1 MLLRVR
7 NMSTDFLKHNCTSNM
22 KLWPGIVFPLADAAA
37 TLASVCQDGTSSS
50 ASNITITSNKV
61 ERSFLL
67 WVSPKYNTKNPAAVI
82 LSYHGGDKDA
92 NDQLKLDG
100 FTKANANAAPIVV
113 YPQGINVSHQSPLF
127 TKLPANETKD
137 FWQGVPG
144 DTVNDVKFT
153 NDILDYLEKKYNVDK
168 ARIYASGKSDGAGF
182 CNVLACDANASK
194 RIAAFAPVS
203 GAFYVDTS
211 PCHPDTVKLPC
222 SPSRNNIPFI
232 EFHGGNDT
240 TIHYEGGT
248 HKEECLPAIPHFIQ
262 QWAVRN
268 GLGLQN
274 QTTKI
279 ADHTESYTFGSG
291 ASAGLVRHVFESD
304 IGHDWPSTSP
314 NADNSKDGHH
324 VASYDATPIILD
336 FFSKHSLTQ

>member
-1 MLLRVR
+1 
-7 NMSTDFLKHNCTSNM
+7 M
-22 KLWPGIVFPLADAAA
+22 KLLTGIVFPLAAAAAA
-37 TLASVCQDGTSSS
+37 TLASVRQDGASSS

-67 WVSPKYNTKNPAAVI
+67 WVSPKYNSKNPATVI
-82 LSYHGGDKDA
+82 LSYHGGNKNA
-92 NDQLKLDG
+92 NDQLELDG
-100 FTKANANAAPIVV
+100 FTKANANAASIVV
-113 YPQGINVSHQSPLF
+113 YPQGIN
-127 TKLPANETKD
+127 D
-137 FWQGVPG
+137 FWEGVPG
-144 DTVNDVKFT
+144 DTVNDVRFT
-153 NDILDYLEKKYNVDK
+153 NDILDYLEKKYNVDTT
-168 ARIYASGKSDGAGF
+168 RIYASGKSDGGGF

-222 SPSRNNIPFI
+222 NPGRKNLPFI

-240 TIHYEGGT
+240 TIHYAGGT
-248 HKEECLPAIPHFIQ
+248 RKEECLPAIPHFIQ

-274 QTTKI
+274 QTSKI
-279 ADHTESYTFGSG
+279 ADHTTSYTFGTG

-314 NADNSKDGHH
+314 NADNSRKDHH

-336 FFSKHSLTQ
+336 FFSKHSLTK